1 MKQVPT
7 LQTRRLILRPFHPSD
22 AGDVQRLAGEK
33 AIADTTRTIPH
44 PYPEGAAETW
54 IRSHSEG
61 FASGALLSFAVTLR
75 DREDLIGAIS
85 LMNLAPD
92 LRMME
97 MGFWIGTGYWNRGYC
112 TEAGVAV
119 LDYGFSD
126 LKLNR
131 IHGHCLKRNPASGRV
146 MEKIGM
152 VREGCLRQHMR
163 KWDVLEDIVLYG
175 ILNSEWKPVMNQ

>member
-1 MKQVPT
+1 MNQPPT
-7 LQTRRLILRPFHPSD
+7 LQTRRLMLRPFHPSD

-44 PYPEGAAETW
+44 PYPDGTALQW
-54 IRSHSEG
+54 ITSLAEG
-61 FASGALLSFAVTLR
+61 FAAGELASFAITLPDSGA
-75 DREDLIGAIS
+75 LIGAIS
-85 LMNLAPD
+85 LMNAAPQ
-92 LRMME
+92 LKMME
-97 MGFWIGTGYWNRGYC
+97 IGYWIGTGYWNRGYC
-112 TEAGVAV
+112 SEAGAAI
-119 LDYGFSD
+119 LDYGFST

-163 KWDVLEDIVLYG
+163 KWEVLKDIVLYG
-175 ILNSEWKPVMNQ
+175 ILSSEWKPVMYQ